1 MEMIALENRPYEVK
15 ELLSLGYSRMKLSR
29 LVREGRLQ
37 NDGRG
42 IYRLPFDGRNS
53 DRASWAARSL
63 AIPGSVFCLYSAAV
77 FHGISEDLGARSYV
91 GVKSRFHN
99 SNQGVEFLAWKD
111 TASFEAGV
119 ETIRVGDI
127 DVLVTGP
134 ARTLVDFFRYSHL
147 GKKDGRMKKLVDPAA
162 LNDVVLRYLEKF
174 GKPDLQA
181 HRIAKVF
188 GVQEALKNYMG
199 ILQAARPDLWA
210 SPAPKVS

>member
-1 MEMIALENRPYEVK
+1 METMPLEDRPYTVK
-15 ELLSLGYSRMKLSR
+15 ELASLGYSRMKLSR

-42 IYRLPFDGRNS
+42 VYRLPFDGQNS

-77 FHGISEDLGARSYV
+77 YHGISENLGSRSYV

-99 SNQGVEFLAWKD
+99 SNHGVEFLAWKD
-111 TASFEAGV
+111 AESFEVGV
-119 ETIRVGDI
+119 ETLQVGDV

-147 GKKDGRMKKLVDPAA
+147 GKKDGRMKKHVEPAA
-162 LNDVVLRYLEKF
+162 LNDVVLRYMEKF
-174 GKPDLQA
+174 GKPDLNV

-199 ILQAARPDLWA
+199 ILQTARPDLWNP
-210 SPAPKVS
+210 PALRVS